1 MRIDRIKFAM
11 ALVRA
16 DLNVKQLANLSGVSR
31 ATISNVKNGKSCS
44 DVTANKLAKVLGN
57 DIIENAAATV
67 NTVK

>member
-44 DVTANKLAKVLGN
+44 DVTANKLGN
-57 DIIENAAATV
+57 DTIENAAATV
-67 NTVK
+67 NNVK

>member
-67 NTVK
+67 NNVK